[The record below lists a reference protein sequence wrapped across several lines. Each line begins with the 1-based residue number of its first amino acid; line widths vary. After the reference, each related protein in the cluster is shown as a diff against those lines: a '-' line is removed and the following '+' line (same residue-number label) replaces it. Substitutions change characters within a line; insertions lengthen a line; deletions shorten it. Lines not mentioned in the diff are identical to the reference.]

1 MMLLFPIAV
10 AFQVQVGVAI
20 GSDSAEKAR
29 QKAQSAEM
37 EAEFEAGAPPR
48 RPQTF
53 HRIVLTDAMRV
64 SAFKDPGARVLL
76 LRARAAR
83 LKQDS
88 ALASYDATTYQR
100 VSVGLGF
107 KAFGRDRLAMR
118 AEEASRVQWEKGRGA
133 LVDVKGSRAVV
144 PIAGLVGN
152 DNGRGGNRNGV
163 NIQGMSPIPYYP
175 GRNDLWIGGGL
186 AQSEVDE
193 TQFVH
198 PIAEGAEAYY
208 TYQTGDSVIMT
219 LPDAKRITLRELK
232 IEARWPKWNLSVG
245 SFWFDEATAHLVR
258 AVYRISMPM
267 DVWTEVKDE
276 DAVRA
281 KDRAT
286 RDSADIASGR
296 VGNANAILP
305 PAGSGRGGRGGRGRI
320 DRNNGNGDPP
330 AVVKAIVSPLKVDI
344 SAITMEY
351 GLYNQ
356 RFWLPR
362 TQALEG
368 DAQVMFIRVPVTV
381 EQKFTYASVNELL
394 APLPIPPRTV
404 SRVAVLRDSLDSAK
418 TNRTLRDSLVREAV
432 RARGKEIAAQR
443 EKDCAATGTYHTIQR
458 RYEGTLSVA
467 MRVPCDSA
475 KLANS
480 PDLPP
485 SIYDKGDE
493 VFGSGERDALVKAL
507 SFALQPAWGPQL
519 PKIEWG
525 LSKTRYNR
533 VEGISTGLSLSSA
546 LGRGYTATLD
556 ARGSFADRQL
566 NGELSLSRTNGRSTV
581 QGTVYRRLDVMTD
594 FGTPLSFGASL
605 ASLLY
610 GRDEGAYYRTW
621 GAELSGT
628 TPRWG
633 TLEWRLFA
641 EQQWKADVN
650 SRWTLFGGGNDSRF
664 IANPAAQQ
672 AKEFGG
678 ALRLHSSLGLDPNGF
693 RLLSNVRVEGAGG
706 DVSYVRGL
714 VDETVSHSLGSR
726 LAGALTASAGYSGG
740 TLPVQRLFYLG
751 GLQTVRG
758 QTALT
763 AAGDAFWLAR
773 AELGTNNPASRIIG
787 FADLAWAGPR
797 TAWRRPGR
805 PLSGVGV
812 GWSLLDGL
820 VRFDLARGLYPSQQ
834 WRFDSYLEAKF

>member
-1 MMLLFPIAV
+1 MMVLIPIAI
-10 AFQVQVGVAI
+10 AFQVQVGVSV
-20 GSDSAEKAR
+20 GSDSAQKAR
-29 QKAQSAEM
+29 DKVQRAERAAM
-37 EAEFEAGAPPR
+37 FEAGAPRR

-53 HRIVLTDAMRV
+53 HRIPLTDAMRA
-64 SAFKDPGARVLL
+64 SAFKDPAARDLL

-100 VSVGLGF
+100 VSAGLGF

-118 AEEASRVQWEKGRGA
+118 AEEGARVQWEKGRGA
-133 LVDVKGSRAVV
+133 FPQGQGSRPLV
-144 PIAGLVGN
+144 PMAGLDGK
-152 DNGRGGNRNGV
+152 GGKRGGNGGV

-245 SFWFDEATAHLVR
+245 SFWFDESTAHLVR

-276 DAVRA
+276 NEVQK
-281 KDRAT
+281 KDRAA
-286 RDSADIASGR
+286 RDSANRANGRADDVAARDTASGR
-296 VGNANAILP
+296 D
-305 PAGSGRGGRGGRGRI
+305 RGGRGGRGRL
-320 DRNNGNGDPP
+320 DRNNGNEDPP
-330 AVVKAIVSPLKVDI
+330 ALVKAIVSPLKVDI

-368 DAQVMFIRVPVTV
+368 EAQVMFIRVPVTV
-381 EQKFTYASVNELL
+381 EQKFTYASVNALA

-404 SRVAVLRDSLDSAK
+404 SRLAVLRDSLDSAK

-443 EKDCAATGTYHTIQR
+443 ERDCAATGMYNTVQR

-467 MRVPCDSA
+467 MRVPCDST

-493 VFGSGERDALVKAL
+493 VFGTGERDALIKAL

-519 PKIEWG
+519 PTVEWG

-533 VEGISTGLSLSSA
+533 VEGISTGLSL
-546 LGRGYTATLD
+546 
-556 ARGSFADRQL
+556 DRK
-566 NGELSLSRTNGRSTV
+566 SV
-581 QGTVYRRLDVMTD
+581 V
-594 FGTPLSFGASL
+594 
-605 ASLLY
+605 
-610 GRDEGAYYRTW
+610 
-621 GAELSGT
+621 
-628 TPRWG
+628 
-633 TLEWRLFA
+633 
-641 EQQWKADVN
+641 
-650 SRWTLFGGGNDSRF
+650 
-664 IANPAAQQ
+664 
-672 AKEFGG
+672 
-678 ALRLHSSLGLDPNGF
+678 
-693 RLLSNVRVEGAGG
+693 
-706 DVSYVRGL
+706 
-714 VDETVSHSLGSR
+714 
-726 LAGALTASAGYSGG
+726 
-740 TLPVQRLFYLG
+740 
-751 GLQTVRG
+751 
-758 QTALT
+758 
-763 AAGDAFWLAR
+763 
-773 AELGTNNPASRIIG
+773 
-787 FADLAWAGPR
+787 
-797 TAWRRPGR
+797 
-805 PLSGVGV
+805 
-812 GWSLLDGL
+812 
-820 VRFDLARGLYPSQQ
+820 
-834 WRFDSYLEAKF
+834 

>member
-1 MMLLFPIAV
+1 MMGLIPIAI
-10 AFQVQVGVAI
+10 AFQVQVGVTI
-20 GSDSAEKAR
+20 GSDSAQKAR
-29 QKAQSAEM
+29 QNAQRAER
-37 EAEFEAGAPPR
+37 EAMFEAGAPPR
-48 RPQTF
+48 RPRTF
-53 HRIVLTDAMRV
+53 HRIPLTDAMRA
-64 SAFKDPGARVLL
+64 SAFKDPAARDLL
-76 LRARAAR
+76 LRAREAR

-88 ALASYDATTYQR
+88 ALLSYDATTYQR
-100 VSVGLGF
+100 VSAGLGF

-144 PIAGLVGN
+144 PIAGLDGK
-152 DNGRGGNRNGV
+152 NGKRGGNGGV

-245 SFWFDEATAHLVR
+245 SFWFDESTAHLVR

-267 DVWTEVKDE
+267 DVWTEVKE
-276 DAVRA
+276 ESEVQK
-281 KDRAT
+281 KDRAA
-286 RDSADIASGR
+286 RDSANKANGR
-296 VGNANAILP
+296 
-305 PAGSGRGGRGGRGRI
+305 AGEVAAMDVPQDRGRGGRGGRGRV
-320 DRNNGNGDPP
+320 DRNNNNDGPP
-330 AVVKAIVSPLKVDI
+330 PLVKAIMNPLKVDI

-368 DAQVMFIRVPVTV
+368 EAQVMFMRVPVTV
-381 EQKFTYASVNELL
+381 EQKFTYASVNALA
-394 APLPIPPRTV
+394 APLPIPPRTI
-404 SRVAVLRDSLDSAK
+404 SRLAVLRDSLDSAK
-418 TNRTLRDSLVREAV
+418 TDLTLRDSLMRTAV

-443 EKDCAATGTYHTIQR
+443 ERDCAATGMYNTVQR

-467 MRVPCDSA
+467 MRVPCDST

-493 VFGSGERDALVKAL
+493 VFGTGERDALIKAL

-519 PKIEWG
+519 PVVEWG

-533 VEGISTGLSLSSA
+533 VEGLSTGLSLSSA
-546 LGRGYTATLD
+546 LGSGYTATLD
-556 ARGSFADRQL
+556 ARGSWADRQL
-566 NGELSLSRTNGRSTV
+566 NGAFSLSRTNGRSTI

-610 GRDEGAYYRTW
+610 GRDEGAYFRTW

-628 TPRWG
+628 TPQWG
-633 TLEWRLFA
+633 ALEWRLFA

-678 ALRLHSSLGLDPNGF
+678 ALRVHSSLGLDPNGL
-693 RLLSNVRVEGAGG
+693 RLLSEVRLEGAGG
-706 DVSYVRGL
+706 DLSYVRGL
-714 VDETVSHSLGSR
+714 VDETVSHSLGSV
-726 LAGALTASAGYSGG
+726 LAGALTVSAGYSGG

-763 AAGDAFWLAR
+763 SAGDAFWLAR

-787 FADLAWAGPR
+787 FADLGWAGPR
-797 TAWRRPGR
+797 TGWRMPGR

-820 VRFDLARGLYPSQQ
+820 VRFDLARGLYPSRQ
-834 WRFDSYLEAKF
+834 WRLDSYLEARF

>member
-1 MMLLFPIAV
+1 MMVLLPIAI
-10 AFQVQVGVAI
+10 AFQVQVGVAV
-20 GSDSAEKAR
+20 GSDSAQKAR
-29 QKAQSAEM
+29 EKIQRAEFEAQ
-37 EAEFEAGAPPR
+37 FEAGAPPR

-53 HRIVLTDAMRV
+53 HRIPLTDAMRA
-64 SAFKDPGARVLL
+64 SAFKDSGAKDLL

-144 PIAGLVGN
+144 PIAELN
-152 DNGRGGNRNGV
+152 DKDKRGSNGSGV

-208 TYQTGDSVIMT
+208 TYQTGDSVIMI
-219 LPDAKRITLRELK
+219 LPDNKRITLRELK

-276 DAVRA
+276 NEVRK
-281 KDRAT
+281 KDRAA
-286 RDSADIASGR
+286 RDSADRANGRAGDVAGRDTASGR
-296 VGNANAILP
+296 
-305 PAGSGRGGRGGRGRI
+305 GRGGRGGRGRL
-320 DRNNGNGDPP
+320 DRNNGDDDPP
-330 AVVKAIVSPLKVDI
+330 PLVKAIVSPLKVDI

-368 DAQVMFIRVPVTV
+368 EAQVMFIRVPVTL
-381 EQKFTYASVNELL
+381 EQKFSYASVNALT

-443 EKDCAATGTYHTIQR
+443 ERDCAATGTYNSIQR

-507 SFALQPAWGPQL
+507 SFALQPAWGPQP
-519 PKIEWG
+519 PKVEWG
-525 LSKTRYNR
+525 LAKTRYNR
-533 VEGISTGLSLSSA
+533 VEGISTGLSVSSA

-556 ARGSFADRQL
+556 ARGSLADRQL
-566 NGELSLSRTNGRSTV
+566 NGEFTLSRTNGRSTI

-610 GRDEGAYYRTW
+610 GRDEGAYFRTW

-672 AKEFGG
+672 ANEFGG

-693 RLLSNVRVEGAGG
+693 RLLSDVRVEGAGG
-706 DVSYVRGL
+706 DLAYVRGL

-740 TLPVQRLFYLG
+740 TLPVQRLFYIG

-787 FADLAWAGPR
+787 FADLGWAGPR
-797 TAWRRPGR
+797 TAWRMTGR
-805 PLSGVGV
+805 PLSVVGV

>member
-1 MMLLFPIAV
+1 MMVLLPIAV
-10 AFQVQVGVAI
+10 AFQVQVGVSI
-20 GSDSAEKAR
+20 GSDSAAKAR
-29 QKAQSAEM
+29 EKQQRAEL
-37 EAEFEAGAPPR
+37 EARFEAGSAPR
-48 RPQTF
+48 RPRTF
-53 HRIVLTDAMRV
+53 HRIPLTDALRA
-64 SAFKDPGARVLL
+64 SAFKDAAAKDLL

-83 LKQDS
+83 LRQDS

-118 AEEASRVQWEKGRGA
+118 AEEASRVQWERGRGA

-144 PIAGLVGN
+144 PIAGSAGN
-152 DNGRGGNRNGV
+152 RGRRGGGNGV
-163 NIQGMSPIPYYP
+163 NIEGMSPIPYYP

-186 AQSEVDE
+186 AEAEVDE

-208 TYQTGDSVIMT
+208 TYETGDSVIMA
-219 LPDAKRITLRELK
+219 LPDGKRITLRELR
-232 IEARWPKWNLSVG
+232 IAARWPKWNLSVG

-276 DAVRA
+276 SEVEK
-281 KDRAT
+281 KDRAA
-286 RDSADIASGR
+286 RDSAARDSAAGRSGG
-296 VGNANAILP
+296 VG
-305 PAGSGRGGRGGRGRI
+305 AGEGGRRGRRRSGRG
-320 DRNNGNGDPP
+320 DDEDDPP
-330 AVVKAIVSPLKVDI
+330 AWVKAVVSPLKVDI

-351 GLYNQ
+351 GLYDQ

-368 DAQVMFIRVPVTV
+368 EAQVMFMRVPVTV
-381 EQKFTYASVNELL
+381 EQKFSYASVNELA
-394 APLPIPPRTV
+394 APLPIPPRAV
-404 SRVAVLRDSLDSAK
+404 SRVAALRDSLDSAG

-432 RARGKEIAAQR
+432 RARAKELAAQR
-443 EKDCAATGTYHTIQR
+443 ERDCAATGTYNMIQR

-467 MRVPCDSA
+467 TRVPCDSA

-485 SIYDKGDE
+485 SIYDKGEE
-493 VFGSGERDALVKAL
+493 VFGIAERDALVKAL
-507 SFALQPAWGPQL
+507 SFGLQPAWGPQV
-519 PKIEWG
+519 PTVEWG

-533 VEGISTGLSLSSA
+533 VEGFSTGLSLSSA

-556 ARGSFADRQL
+556 ARGSLADRQL
-566 NGELSLSRTNGRSTV
+566 NGAFSISRTNGRSTV

-594 FGTPLSFGASL
+594 FGTPLSLGASL

-610 GRDEGAYYRTW
+610 ARDEGAYFRTW

-633 TLEWRLFA
+633 ELEWRLFA

-693 RLLSNVRVEGAGG
+693 RLLSEARVEAAGG
-706 DVSYVRGL
+706 DLSYVRAL
-714 VDETVSHSLGSR
+714 VDETVSHSIGSH
-726 LAGALTASAGYSGG
+726 LAGALTVSAGYSGG
-740 TLPVQRLFYLG
+740 TLTVQRLFYLG

-763 AAGDAFWLAR
+763 AAGDAFWMAR
-773 AELGTNNPASRIIG
+773 AELGTSNPASRIIG
-787 FADLAWAGPR
+787 FADLGWAGPR
-797 TAWRRPGR
+797 NGWRTPGR
-805 PLSGVGV
+805 PLSGAGV
-812 GWSLLDGL
+812 GWSVLDGL
-820 VRFDLARGLYPSQQ
+820 LRFDLARGIYPSQQ
-834 WRFDSYLEAKF
+834 WRFDSYLEARF

>member
-1 MMLLFPIAV
+1 MMGLIPIAI
-10 AFQVQVGVAI
+10 AFQVQVGVTI
-20 GSDSAEKAR
+20 GSDSAQKAR
-29 QKAQSAEM
+29 EKLQRAEL
-37 EAEFEAGAPPR
+37 EARFEAGTPPR

-53 HRIVLTDAMRV
+53 HRIPLTDAMRA
-64 SAFKDPGARVLL
+64 SAFKDPAARDLL

-100 VSVGLGF
+100 VSAGLGF

-118 AEEASRVQWEKGRGA
+118 AEEVSRVQWEKGRGA
-133 LVDVKGSRAVV
+133 LVDVKGSRAVEPLLGV
-144 PIAGLVGN
+144 
-152 DNGRGGNRNGV
+152 NRNNRQGGQGSNV
-163 NIQGMSPIPYYP
+163 FIRGMSPIPYYP

-245 SFWFDEATAHLVR
+245 SFWFDESTAHLVR

-276 DAVRA
+276 NEIQK
-281 KDRAT
+281 KDRAA
-286 RDSADIASGR
+286 RDSANKANGR
-296 VGNANAILP
+296 AGDVAANDVP
-305 PAGSGRGGRGGRGRI
+305 QDRGRGGRGGRGRV
-320 DRNNGNGDPP
+320 DRNNNNDEPP
-330 AVVKAIVSPLKVDI
+330 ALVKAIVSPLKVDI

-368 DAQVMFIRVPVTV
+368 EAQVMFMRVPVTV
-381 EQKFTYASVNELL
+381 EQKFTYASVNELA

-404 SRVAVLRDSLDSAK
+404 SRLAVLRDSLDSAK

-443 EKDCAATGTYHTIQR
+443 ERDCAATGTYNTIQR

-467 MRVPCDSA
+467 IRVPCDSA

-493 VFGSGERDALVKAL
+493 VFGTGERDALIKAL

-519 PKIEWG
+519 PTVEWG

-546 LGRGYTATLD
+546 LGSGYTATLD
-556 ARGSFADRQL
+556 ARGSWADRQL
-566 NGELSLSRTNGRSTV
+566 NGAFSLSRTNGRSTI

-610 GRDEGAYYRTW
+610 GRDEGAYFRTW

-628 TPRWG
+628 TPQWG
-633 TLEWRLFA
+633 ALEWRLFA

-678 ALRLHSSLGLDPNGF
+678 ALRVHSSLGLDPNGL
-693 RLLSNVRVEGAGG
+693 RLLSEVRLEGAGG
-706 DVSYVRGL
+706 DLSYVRGL
-714 VDETVSHSLGSR
+714 VDETVSHSLGSV
-726 LAGALTASAGYSGG
+726 LAGALTVSAGYSGG

-787 FADLAWAGPR
+787 FADLGWAGPR
-797 TAWRRPGR
+797 TGWKMPGR

-820 VRFDLARGLYPSQQ
+820 VRFDLARGLYPSRQ
-834 WRFDSYLEAKF
+834 WRLDSYLEARF